1 MTYPNYESIPDEI
14 LIKIF
19 SFITNDN
26 LNNIYNSLLVSKRYL
41 FIFKKIYIYQNWN
54 KYTYLIN
61 IVYYILTIS

>member
-41 FIFKKIYIYQNWN
+41 FIFKKIYIYI
-54 KYTYLIN
+54 KTEIN
-61 IVYYILTIS
+61 THT